1 MTRGKNN
8 YANEVPFRKLPFS
21 RLRAPQKSGGAPAN
35 RAAPPK
41 AGAVPDNLKKF
52 FAARQKNP
60 DRAGGRP
67 KQGGHTFFAERLQT
81 AKGRMKQ
88 ESLL

>member
-21 RLRAPQKSGGAPAN
+21 RLRAPQKSSGAPAN
-35 RAAPPK
+35 QTAPPK

-52 FAARQKNP
+52 FAARQKKILTGP
-60 DRAGGRP
+60 GGRP
-67 KQGGHTFFAERLQT
+67 KQAGSHLFC
-81 AKGRMKQ
+81 
-88 ESLL
+88 